1 MERIDE
7 KRAEYRTGLV
17 AFLHLVLIAFTLIL
31 LEVAGVP
38 QREFPWLFELYFDQV
53 LRGER
58 VIIFGLP
65 IVIWIALWST
75 TGKPRVFPWKA

>member
-1 MERIDE
+1 M
-7 KRAEYRTGLV
+7 KKGLSTALAWW
-17 AFLHLVLIAFTLIL
+17 AFLHLVLIAVTLIL

-38 QREFPWLFELYFDQV
+38 QREFPWLFELYFDQM
-53 LRGER
+53 LMGER